1 MAARKAARYVTVGET
16 TYAPGEEIPSDVVA
30 MIDNPAAWDSE
41 DEDGGESADSA
52 TSKAAAKRSSK

>member
-30 MIDNPAAWDSE
+30 MIDNPAAWSDE
-41 DEDGGESADSA
+41 EDGGDSA
-52 TSKAAAKRSSK
+52 ASDTGKAAAKRSSK